1 MKNLRKTRPE
11 RQSVYCSYAFDSCN
25 GDGENSIKNAFNKNP
40 ALLRNSR
47 EIIASR
53 LIISL
58 APTEIIDYK

>member
-1 MKNLRKTRPE
+1 MKNLRKTRSE

-25 GDGENSIKNAFNKNP
+25 GDGENSIKNTFNP

-58 APTEIIDYK
+58 ASTEIIDYK